1 MAQVEP
7 TQAGENNDN
16 NEIRS
21 QQKPGQQKEKE
32 QESKKLGQQKEKKQE
47 SKKLGRQEERNQAS
61 KKAGRQK
68 AGGGRQENFSLTLL
82 PNETLHHLFSFL
94 QVFMCHH
101 DDDYDHSND

>member
-16 NEIRS
+16 DEIRS
-21 QQKPGQQKEKE
+21 QQKAGQQKEKE
-32 QESKKLGQQKEKKQE
+32 QESKKLGQQKERKQE
-47 SKKLGRQEERNQAS
+47 S

-68 AGGGRQENFSLTLL
+68 AGGRQEKFSLTLL

-94 QVFMCHH
+94 QVFTIV
-101 DDDYDHSND
+101 S

>member
-32 QESKKLGQQKEKKQE
+32 QESKKLGQQEERKQE
-47 SKKLGRQEERNQAS
+47 S

-68 AGGGRQENFSLTLL
+68 AGGGRQEKFSLTLL

-94 QVFMCHH
+94 QVFIMV
-101 DDDYDHSND
+101 SS